1 MPMLIRDIKKGAV
14 PQLILNDFDLVN
26 QVRITPNIVDNLCIE
41 SHTDS
46 NGQVQAIFFNND
58 VSLLFNQQRLEQVL
72 GRDGVTKF
80 FDRLSQQS
88 SSLSQL
94 RSKISDSDLVDL
106 CKSRYLQAPSEIL
119 AWSEYLNN
127 NYSELLSEIRDR
139 TSRSEPIQEPK
150 PLDQE
155 PSPSVSE

>member
-14 PQLILNDFDLVN
+14 PQLILNDFDSVN

-41 SHTDS
+41 SHTDA
-46 NGQVQAIFFNND
+46 NGKVQAIFFNND

-72 GRDGVTKF
+72 GRDGITKF
-80 FDRLSQQS
+80 FERLSQQS
-88 SSLSQL
+88 SSLSEL
-94 RSKISDSDLVDL
+94 RSKISDSDLVEI

-119 AWSEYLNN
+119 AWSQYLNN
-127 NYSELLSEIRDR
+127 NYAELLSEIRDR
-139 TSRSEPIQEPK
+139 SSSSEPIDEPK
-150 PLDQE
+150 SLDSE

>member
-14 PQLILNDFDLVN
+14 PQLILNDFDSVN

-46 NGQVQAIFFNND
+46 DGKVQALFFNND

-72 GRDGVTKF
+72 GRDGITKF

-88 SSLSQL
+88 SSLSEL
-94 RSKISDSDLVDL
+94 RSKISDSDLVEL

-119 AWSEYLNN
+119 AWSQYLNN
-127 NYSELLSEIRDR
+127 NYAELLSEIRDR
-139 TSRSEPIQEPK
+139 TSSSELIEDTK

-155 PSPSVSE
+155 SSPSVSV

>member
-14 PQLILNDFDLVN
+14 PQLILNDFDSVN

-46 NGQVQAIFFNND
+46 DGKVQALFFNND

-72 GRDGVTKF
+72 GRDCITKF

-88 SSLSQL
+88 SSLSEL
-94 RSKISDSDLVDL
+94 RSKISDSDLVEL

-119 AWSEYLNN
+119 AWSQYLNN
-127 NYSELLSEIRDR
+127 NYAELLSEIRDR
-139 TSRSEPIQEPK
+139 TSSSELIEDTK

-155 PSPSVSE
+155 SSPSVSV

>member
-14 PQLILNDFDLVN
+14 PQLILNDFDSVN
-26 QVRITPNIVDNLCIE
+26 QVRITPNIVDNLCVD
-41 SHTDS
+41 SHTDA
-46 NGQVQAIFFNND
+46 NGKVQAIFFNND

-72 GRDGVTKF
+72 GRDGITKF

-88 SSLSQL
+88 SSLSEL
-94 RSKISDSDLVDL
+94 RSKISDSDLVEL

-119 AWSEYLNN
+119 AWSQYLNN
-127 NYSELLSEIRDR
+127 NYAELLSEIRDR
-139 TSRSEPIQEPK
+139 SSSSQPIEETK

-155 PSPSVSE
+155 PSSSVNE